1 LNASKKPSVIYAA
14 NVSDDYELHLI
25 EEILLEMGRTL
36 TEFRLPR
43 PQFQSQVRLPLI
55 RDLEYLWISMKIEVP
70 MQHKY
75 CFVLFL
81 EVTSHS
87 TPTGPHVLRETIGRG
102 GKAGCAS
109 DGNGDDSTRA

>member
-1 LNASKKPSVIYAA
+1 
-14 NVSDDYELHLI
+14 
-25 EEILLEMGRTL
+25 
-36 TEFRLPR
+36 
-43 PQFQSQVRLPLI
+43 
-55 RDLEYLWISMKIEVP
+55 MKIEVP